1 MKEHTIY
8 ISKPIEYWVLEI
20 LVVKSHTVAIFFYV
34 AKNGFSHLL
43 VSSSPLAWRLILIT
57 CNEQIEV
64 RLQNMKK
71 AHYKPPPI
79 QWSNIEYVMP
89 MSILFVLVFIISI
102 TVNFLYCCRRQENSG
117 PRRNNNF
124 ELVNT
129 N

>member
-57 CNEQIEV
+57 
-64 RLQNMKK
+64 L
-71 AHYKPPPI
+71 
-79 QWSNIEYVMP
+79 
-89 MSILFVLVFIISI
+89 ILAMTISCFGFVTLLRYLSTFNPQRNFSAIRTSVGAGEMI
-102 TVNFLYCCRRQENSG
+102 T
-117 PRRNNNF
+117 PA
-124 ELVNT
+124 
-129 N
+129 

>member
-57 CNEQIEV
+57 FDFS
-64 RLQNMKK
+64 
-71 AHYKPPPI
+71 HD
-79 QWSNIEYVMP
+79 
-89 MSILFVLVFIISI
+89 
-102 TVNFLYCCRRQENSG
+102 NFLLWFCNLAEI
-117 PRRNNNF
+117 
-124 ELVNT
+124 LVYVQSPT
-129 N
+129 